1 VILAPVILRHVPG
14 AAALAAALLVSPPSE
29 AADAARGASLA
40 GACAACHGADGN
52 SATPLVPSLAG
63 QPPVFLTLQ
72 MILFREGIR
81 AVPAMNAAMAGI
93 TDRDVEDLAAHY
105 AALPPRPDP
114 PERDAAKATRG
125 EALSA
130 QHRCGVCHLPGY
142 TGQNQVP
149 RLAGQREDF
158 LLHTMQ
164 DYQAQRRTGTDT
176 TMNAALYGL
185 TDEDLAALAHYLAI
199 QR

>member
-1 VILAPVILRHVPG
+1 MTLRLSLGRATLG
-14 AAALAAALLVSPPSE
+14 AAALAAALLVSSPAR
-29 AADAARGASLA
+29 AADAARGAGLA
-40 GACAACHGADGN
+40 SACAACHGEGGT
-52 SATPLVPSLAG
+52 STTPLVPSLAG

-81 AVPAMNAAMAGI
+81 AVPAMNQAMAGI
-93 TDRDVEDLAAHY
+93 TDRDIEDLAAHY
-105 AALPPRPDP
+105 ASLPPHPDP
-114 PERDAAKATRG
+114 PPRDAAKAERG
-125 EALSA
+125 AALSA

-158 LLHTMQ
+158 LLHTMEE
-164 DYQAQRRTGTDT
+164 YQAQRRTGTDT

-185 TDEDLAALAHYLAI
+185 SGQDLADLAHYLAI

>member
-1 VILAPVILRHVPG
+1 MRDTLG
-14 AAALAAALLVSPPSE
+14 AAALAAALLVPPPAA

-40 GACAACHGADGN
+40 APCAACHGADGN
-52 SATPLVPSLAG
+52 STTPLVPSLAG

-72 MILFREGIR
+72 MVLFREGIR
-81 AVPAMNAAMAGI
+81 AVPAMNAAMEGI

-105 AALPPRPDP
+105 AALPPHTDP
-114 PERDAAKATRG
+114 PHADQPERDAAKAARG
-125 EALSA
+125 AALSV

-142 TGQNQVP
+142 TGQNQMP

-185 TDEDLAALAHYLAI
+185 SGQDLADLAHYLAI